1 MLNITTLLQYHL
13 KFELVKV
20 LFDDGE
26 DKKYSVKVLSKDNE
40 HDFEIHIYLNE
51 AEYQLLKDYFEVT
64 EVNAGWISK

>member
-26 DKKYSVKVLSKDNE
+26 HKKYSVKVLSKDNE

-51 AEYQLLKDYFEVT
+51 SEYQLLKDHFEVT
-64 EVNAGWISK
+64 EVNAG

>member
-40 HDFEIHIYLNE
+40 HDFETHIYLND
-51 AEYQLLKDYFEVT
+51 AEYQLLK
-64 EVNAGWISK
+64 

>member
-1 MLNITTLLQYHL
+1 MLNIMTLLQYHL

-51 AEYQLLKDYFEVT
+51 AEYQLLKDHFEVT
-64 EVNAGWISK
+64 EVNAG